1 MENKILFE
9 QNLFHWTISTTSVFL
24 FWWFWSDAIDIPCP
38 ACCMNLQRP
47 TGNLTWNWSPAIVY
61 LSSKYIMTPKIH
73 YSCWTRSYFTFKLFF
88 FQPQKSKI
96 WVLVMNE
103 IMFKKTNKQPTQ
115 RLTADWWELT
125 CLQGFKHE
133 TRPTLSS
140 IISCCISCSFLL
152 PIPMN
157 ATGWCITSSSGT
169 CGISAL
175 RYCQPSPTR

>member
-73 YSCWTRSYFTFKLFF
+73 YSCWTRSYFTLKLFF

-103 IMFKKTNKQPTQ
+103 IMFKKPNKQTAHSETHS
-115 RLTADWWELT
+115 RLVRVGLSARF
-125 CLQGFKHE
+125 CL
-133 TRPTLSS
+133 TLSS

-169 CGISAL
+169 WGISAL